1 MKITAKQYARSLFE
15 EIKDLEEAKEQ
26 NKIIRNFASVLV
38 KNNHVSYLP
47 QILRK
52 FKQIWNQ
59 EKGIVEAEVISAR
72 ELNKEAQ
79 KEIEKFIQS
88 KNGKKSIET
97 NYEINSEIKGGFVV
111 KMEDKILDASLKS
124 RIWDLRN
131 ILVE

>member
-15 EIKDLEEAKEQ
+15 EIKDIGDTKEQ
-26 NKIIRNFASVLV
+26 NKLIGNFARVLV

-47 QILRK
+47 QIIRK
-52 FKQIWNQ
+52 FNQIWNR

-79 KEIEKFIQS
+79 VEIEKFIQT

-97 NYEINSEIKGGFVV
+97 RYKINPEIKGGFVV
-111 KMEDKILDASLKS
+111 KMDDKILDASLKS
-124 RIWDLRN
+124 RIRDLRN
-131 ILVE
+131 ELTE